1 MDESLA
7 PAAADLR
14 GSEVSEEDHSVLDGK
29 LAERRR
35 HGLPDPMEDVRQ
47 LVEEGQGRRRS
58 CREKGRRVSV
68 PSFPPPP
75 PVAHTHP
82 SETPVPLET
91 ARFLKHI
98 LMLNVICSS
107 SPPQ

>member
-14 GSEVSEEDHSVLDGK
+14 GSEVSEEDRSVLDGK

-58 CREKGRRVSV
+58 WIKPCHQEAEDQGSHKALLEGQGKE
-68 PSFPPPP
+68 
-75 PVAHTHP
+75 VAHYK
-82 SETPVPLET
+82 VPKP
-91 ARFLKHI
+91 AKRH
-98 LMLNVICSS
+98 
-107 SPPQ
+107 Q